1 VRALRGR
8 VGRCYHLVLRRIDDA
23 ARTAKESAMA
33 TGSDPVLAI
42 AYVAAIVGVFYFLW
56 YRPQQV
62 QRKKMRELMASLA
75 PGDEVMTAGG
85 LIGTVRSM
93 DVDLVTVEIAA
104 GVLVRFTRRAIIDRI
119 NPVVGPGDE

>member
-1 VRALRGR
+1 MV
-8 VGRCYHLVLRRIDDA
+8 
-23 ARTAKESAMA
+23 

-42 AYVAAIVGVFYFLW
+42 AYVAAIVAVFYFLW

-62 QRKKMRELMASLA
+62 QRKKMKEMMAALT
-75 PGDEVMTAGG
+75 PGDDVMTAGG

-93 DVDLVTVEIAA
+93 DADIVTVEIAD

-119 NPVVGPGDE
+119 NPIVGPPDE

>member
-1 VRALRGR
+1 
-8 VGRCYHLVLRRIDDA
+8 
-23 ARTAKESAMA
+23 MA
-33 TGSDPVLAI
+33 TGSDPILAI

-62 QRKKMRELMASLA
+62 QRKKMKEMMAALT

-85 LIGTVRSM
+85 LVGTVRSM
-93 DVDLVTVEIAA
+93 DADIVTVEIAD

-119 NPVVGPGDE
+119 NPIVGPPDE

>member
-1 VRALRGR
+1 MV
-8 VGRCYHLVLRRIDDA
+8 
-23 ARTAKESAMA
+23 

-62 QRKKMRELMASLA
+62 QRKKMKELMASLA

-93 DVDLVTVEIAA
+93 DLDLVTVEIAA

-119 NPVVGPGDE
+119 NPVAGAGDE